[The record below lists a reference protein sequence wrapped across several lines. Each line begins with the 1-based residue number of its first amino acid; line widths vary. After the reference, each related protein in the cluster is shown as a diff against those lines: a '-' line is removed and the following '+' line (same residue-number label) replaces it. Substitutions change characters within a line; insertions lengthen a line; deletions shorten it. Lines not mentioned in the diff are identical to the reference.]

1 MNYETIQN
9 RIEKVKTY
17 IYQNFEDK
25 SLLESKLKELENEGY
40 GLNKKK
46 NRTYL
51 MYF

>member
-25 SLLESKLKELENEGY
+25 TLLEPLEN
-40 GLNKKK
+40 LWKMKDIDVIV
-46 NRTYL
+46 R
-51 MYF
+51 FA